1 MYTSFCDQFSVFW
14 CFNHAIISTNLTCLT
29 YRKQKILEFNQKGDR
44 STLRGQPFSR
54 LSGSSISHD
63 HIHHI
68 MICITWFPYQMI
80 RHVEWL
86 FLWDYWIH
94 TYTKNG
100 PDIYYN
106 YYSGHAF
113 KQHVYT
119 TFSGHPEVSVTSRCV
134 LRNSPSQTTM
144 KYAPTCFLL
153 IVSDNVWYHSYY
165 SVSALFRWNFDA
177 DPNVVLLR
185 AITCAMI

>member
-1 MYTSFCDQFSVFW
+1 MSND
-14 CFNHAIISTNLTCLT
+14 CFYGITESTHIPKTDLT
-29 YRKQKILEFNQKGDR
+29 YTITT
-44 STLRGQPFSR
+44 TLDT
-54 LSGSSISHD
+54 L
-63 HIHHI
+63 
-68 MICITWFPYQMI
+68 
-80 RHVEWL
+80 L
-86 FLWDYWIH
+86 NNL
-94 TYTKNG
+94 
-100 PDIYYN
+100 
-106 YYSGHAF
+106 
-113 KQHVYT
+113 VYT
-119 TFSGHPEVSVTSRCV
+119 TFGGHPEVSVTSRCV